1 MSQDDRKPRVLMVVF
16 EFPPS
21 NGASVQ
27 RILSVYRGYL
37 NAGYIVDVLTA
48 HPFGY
53 ENVQMIPEGLLPH
66 NPHGK
71 IMRTLTVD
79 ALYQLSFKGKHIG
92 SLAYPDR
99 WGKTWV
105 PLSTIRGFIYSRQH
119 KPDIIWSSSPTP
131 SPHII
136 ASRIQSMT
144 GAKWIADYRDPMTHL
159 QRQTPDK
166 LGKMLQ
172 KIDENV
178 LAKADMLT
186 FATPEVRDMYAERAN
201 RHDGDFQTM
210 PNGYDAELLSSVH
223 DEVVKSDQQS
233 NVFSPD
239 AFNIYYAGVLYTEGR
254 DPVPLFEALAEF
266 VKSHPDKPIN
276 MVFQGT
282 KNASDYDDI
291 ISQLGLGS
299 VVKFVPGAP
308 FRDAIK
314 NMYLSDALL
323 LIQDARFNRQIPGK
337 LYEYLATGKSIL
349 LKSPKESATSQ
360 EAAPYEGVFQVDE
373 KASIYRNLCDIVLP
387 FFEQKCD
394 DDKSKT
400 INSWDRDTEFHS
412 RQHHVKKLIAWSESL
427 RAVR

>member
-53 ENVQMIPEGLLPH
+53 ENVQMMPEGLLPH

-71 IMRTLTVD
+71 IMRTLAID

-159 QRQTPDK
+159 QRETPDK

-223 DEVVKSDQQS
+223 DEVVDSKQQS

-266 VKSHPDKPIN
+266 AKAYPDKPIN

-282 KNASDYDDI
+282 KNASDYDEV
-291 ISQLGLGS
+291 ISQLGLKT

-308 FRDAIK
+308 F
-314 NMYLSDALL
+314 
-323 LIQDARFNRQIPGK
+323 
-337 LYEYLATGKSIL
+337 
-349 LKSPKESATSQ
+349 
-360 EAAPYEGVFQVDE
+360 
-373 KASIYRNLCDIVLP
+373 
-387 FFEQKCD
+387 
-394 DDKSKT
+394 
-400 INSWDRDTEFHS
+400 
-412 RQHHVKKLIAWSESL
+412 
-427 RAVR
+427 